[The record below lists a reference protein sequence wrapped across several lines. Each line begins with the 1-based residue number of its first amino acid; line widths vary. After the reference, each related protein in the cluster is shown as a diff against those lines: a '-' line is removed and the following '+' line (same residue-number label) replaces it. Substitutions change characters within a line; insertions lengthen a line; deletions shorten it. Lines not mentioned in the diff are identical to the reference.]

1 MSLNPCQLLHPL
13 GTSVSFGWHAQ
24 RLLEQIRTKSA
35 PVCFDV
41 RPRLASWTLV
51 VLEWA
56 GRLALGVWRMGECCL
71 AADLGLHGHI
81 AWLDRRASKDTIGGI
96 YQGIQFLRYIS
107 PKSTLPVLDP
117 LRASLLH
124 LHDLRFGL
132 TPCGVIDRLSFPCT
146 SFPALDLPWIWRRIS
161 GKKAQQR

>member
-1 MSLNPCQLLHPL
+1 MLSACWSKSVPSLLPCVLTLDLDWRPGLSGL
-13 GTSVSFGWHAQ
+13 GMGW
-24 RLLEQIRTKSA
+24 
-35 PVCFDV
+35 
-41 RPRLASWTLV
+41 LA
-51 VLEWA
+51 A

-71 AADLGLHGHI
+71 AADRGLHGHI
-81 AWLDRRASKDTIGGI
+81 ARLDRRASKDTIGGI
-96 YQGIQFLRYIS
+96 YQGIQFLRHIS